1 MNHYKKRFIK
11 SGIVIPIIAAVIVTA
26 LFFAVIYNI
35 SFAFPS
41 ADKSVILADYEKSEI
56 ITPETLNIKSDE
68 IKKEEIPALSA
79 NTLVGTAKANGQTL
93 ELIFNAND
101 VNAVK
106 KLNISENSKLIG
118 ETGCVFATCY
128 KQSSDFVKSLKTGDK
143 IELQLFYGNYEYEVI
158 DIKTNTALSEAEKSA
173 DGISRAFVICTDDSS
188 SVGISNQYLTAV
200 CKMTDGKII
209 TQ

>member
-11 SGIVIPIIAAVIVTA
+11 SGIVIPIIVAVIVTA

-41 ADKSVILADYEKSEI
+41 SDKSVILADYEKSEI

-68 IKKEEIPALSA
+68 IKKAEIPALSA

-106 KLNISENSKLIG
+106 KLNISGNSK
-118 ETGCVFATCY
+118 
-128 KQSSDFVKSLKTGDK
+128 
-143 IELQLFYGNYEYEVI
+143 
-158 DIKTNTALSEAEKSA
+158 
-173 DGISRAFVICTDDSS
+173 
-188 SVGISNQYLTAV
+188 SVSYTHLTLPTKA
-200 CKMTDGKII
+200 
-209 TQ
+209 

>member
-1 MNHYKKRFIK
+1 MDHYKKRFIK
-11 SGIVIPIIAAVIVTA
+11 SGIVIPIIAAVIITA

-35 SFAFPS
+35 SFAVPS
-41 ADKSVILADYEKSEI
+41 AGKSVILADYEKSEI
-56 ITPETLNIKSDE
+56 ITPKTLNIKSNE
-68 IKKEEIPALSA
+68 IKKEDIPTLSS

-118 ETGCVFATCY
+118 ETGCVFASCY
-128 KQSSDFVKSLKTGDK
+128 KQNSDFVKSLKAGDR
-143 IELQLFYGNYEYEVI
+143 IELQLFYGNYEYEVT
-158 DIKTNTALSEAEKSA
+158 DIKTSISLSDAEKSA
-173 DGISRAFVICTDDSS
+173 DGTGRAFVICTDNSS

-200 CKMTDGKII
+200 CKLTDGKII